1 MFSSAL
7 QEDVVAIEAQQ
18 KSLARSEG
26 RPTIDIN
33 VDNAAFQGRRLLEER
48 LAAEAAI

>member
-18 KSLARSEG
+18 ESLARSEG
-26 RPTIDIN
+26 RPLIDIN
-33 VDNAAFQGRRLLEER
+33 VDNAAFQGQRILEER
-48 LAAEAAI
+48 LAAEATV